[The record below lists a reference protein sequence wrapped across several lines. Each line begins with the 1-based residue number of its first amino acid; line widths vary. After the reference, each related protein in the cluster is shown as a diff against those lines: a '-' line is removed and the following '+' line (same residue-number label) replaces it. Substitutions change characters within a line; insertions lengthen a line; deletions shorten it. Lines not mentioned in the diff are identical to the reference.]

1 MSNPS
6 VRYTPLEGITPEM
19 EADALCAVYR
29 FLNCYAKR
37 KAVET
42 TLELDSRN
50 DVRKGCSH
58 RSAKST
64 SEVEPKPKR

>member
-6 VRYTPLEGITPEM
+6 VRYTPLPGITPEM

-29 FLNCYAKR
+29 LAINSDVKR

-42 TLELDSRN
+42 TPELDSRN
-50 DVRKGCSH
+50 DVRKGTDAH
-58 RSAKST
+58 TAATRLPQK
-64 SEVEPKPKR
+64 

>member
-6 VRYTPLEGITPEM
+6 VRLTPLPETTPEA

-29 FLNCYAKR
+29 LVLDCHAKR

-42 TLELDSRN
+42 TPELDSRN
-50 DVRKGCSH
+50 DVRKGTDAHTAAPRLSQ
-58 RSAKST
+58 K
-64 SEVEPKPKR
+64 